1 MKGSRAAIRYAK
13 AIFSLANDINMSTNV
28 YDDMLLYIN
37 LSSNEKSFS
46 EMLANS
52 VIDTKS
58 KQEIILSLNKNMSE
72 LSKDLIALLISNKRL
87 SILVDVSN
95 AYKSLYEKA
104 NNMTKA
110 VVITAVPIT
119 DSIKEKALQKINSIS
134 SKKVEINNV
143 IDKNILGGFILR
155 YDGKEYN
162 ASLSNK
168 LQKIKKEL
176 I

>member
-13 AIFSLANDINMSTNV
+13 AIFSLANESDMSSRV
-28 YDDMLLYIN
+28 YEDMLFYID

-52 VIDTKS
+52 VINTKS
-58 KQEIILSLNKNMSE
+58 KHDIILSLNNNISA
-72 LSKDLIALLISNKRL
+72 LSKNLIGLLISNKRL
-87 SILVDVSN
+87 SILVDVCN

-110 VVITAVPIT
+110 IVVTALPIT
-119 DSIKEKALQKINSIS
+119 DNIREAALLKINSIS
-134 SKKVEINNV
+134 SKKVEINNI

>member
-1 MKGSRAAIRYAK
+1 MKESRAAIRYAK
-13 AIFSLANDINMSTNV
+13 AILSLANESDMSLRV
-28 YDDMLLYIN
+28 YEDMLFYID

-52 VIDTKS
+52 VINTKS
-58 KQEIILSLNKNMSE
+58 KHDIILSLNNNTSA
-72 LSKDLIALLISNKRL
+72 LSKNLIGLLISNKRL
-87 SILVDVSN
+87 SILVDVCN

-110 VVITAVPIT
+110 IVVTALPIT
-119 DSIKEKALQKINSIS
+119 DNIREAALLKINSIS
-134 SKKVEINNV
+134 SKKVEINNI

>member
-1 MKGSRAAIRYAK
+1 MKESRAAIRYAK
-13 AIFSLANDINMSTNV
+13 AIFSLANESDMSLRV
-28 YDDMLLYIN
+28 YEDMLFYID

-52 VIDTKS
+52 VINTKS
-58 KQEIILSLNKNMSE
+58 KHDIILSLNNNTSA
-72 LSKDLIALLISNKRL
+72 LSKNLIGLLISNKRL
-87 SILVDVSN
+87 SILVDVCN

-110 VVITAVPIT
+110 IVVTALQIT
-119 DSIKEKALQKINSIS
+119 DNIREAALLKINSIS
-134 SKKVEINNV
+134 SKKVEINNI

>member
-1 MKGSRAAIRYAK
+1 MKESRAAIRYAK
-13 AIFSLANDINMSTNV
+13 AIFSLANESDMSLRV
-28 YDDMLLYIN
+28 YEDMLFYID

-52 VIDTKS
+52 VINTKS
-58 KQEIILSLNKNMSE
+58 KHDIILSLNNNTSA
-72 LSKDLIALLISNKRL
+72 LSKNLIGLLISNKRL
-87 SILVDVSN
+87 SILVDVCN

-110 VVITAVPIT
+110 VVVTALPIT
-119 DSIKEKALQKINSIS
+119 DRIKEAALLKINSIS
-134 SKKVEINNV
+134 SKKVEINNI

>member
-1 MKGSRAAIRYAK
+1 MKESRAAIRYAK
-13 AIFSLANDINMSTNV
+13 AIFSLANESDMSLRV
-28 YDDMLLYIN
+28 YEDMLFYID

-52 VIDTKS
+52 VINTKS
-58 KQEIILSLNKNMSE
+58 KHDIILSLNNNTSA
-72 LSKDLIALLISNKRL
+72 LSKNLIGLLISNKRL
-87 SILVDVSN
+87 SILVDVCN

-110 VVITAVPIT
+110 IVVTALPIT
-119 DSIKEKALQKINSIS
+119 DNIREAALLKINSIS
-134 SKKVEINNV
+134 SKKVEINNI
-143 IDKNILGGFILR
+143 IDKNIIGGFILR

>member
-1 MKGSRAAIRYAK
+1 MKESRAAIRYAK
-13 AIFSLANDINMSTNV
+13 AVFSLANENDMSSRV
-28 YDDMLLYIN
+28 YEDMLFYIN
-37 LSSNEKSFS
+37 VSTNEKSFS

-52 VIDTKS
+52 VINTKS
-58 KQEIILSLNKNMSE
+58 KHDIILSLTNKTSV
-72 LSKDLIALLISNKRL
+72 LSKNLIGLLISNKRL
-87 SILVDVSN
+87 SILVDVCN
-95 AYKSLYEKA
+95 AYKSLYEMA
-104 NNMTKA
+104 NDMTKA
-110 VVITAVPIT
+110 VVVTAVPIT
-119 DSIKEKALQKINSIS
+119 NSIKEAALTKISSIS

>member
-1 MKGSRAAIRYAK
+1 MNFLAIRYAK
-13 AIFSLANDINMSTNV
+13 AIFSLANENDMSSRV
-28 YDDMLLYIN
+28 YEDMLFYIN

-46 EMLANS
+46 EMLANT
-52 VIDTKS
+52 VINTKF
-58 KQEIILSLNKNMSE
+58 KHDIILSLNNNTSALFKN
-72 LSKDLIALLISNKRL
+72 LIGLLISNKRL
-87 SILVDVSN
+87 SILVDVCN
-95 AYKSLYEKA
+95 AYKSLYETA
-104 NNMTKA
+104 NDMTKP
-110 VVITAVPIT
+110 VVVTAVTIT
-119 DSIKEKALQKINSIS
+119 NNIKEAALTKISSIS

>member
-1 MKGSRAAIRYAK
+1 MKESRAAIRYAK
-13 AIFSLANDINMSTNV
+13 AIFSLTNESDMSLRV
-28 YDDMLLYIN
+28 YEDMLFYID

-52 VIDTKS
+52 VINTKS
-58 KQEIILSLNKNMSE
+58 KHDIILSLNNNTSA
-72 LSKDLIALLISNKRL
+72 LSKNLIGLLISNKRL
-87 SILVDVSN
+87 SILVDVCN

-110 VVITAVPIT
+110 IVVTALPIT
-119 DSIKEKALQKINSIS
+119 DNIREAALLKINSIS
-134 SKKVEINNV
+134 SKKVEINNI

>member
-1 MKGSRAAIRYAK
+1 MKESRAAIRYAK
-13 AIFSLANDINMSTNV
+13 AIFSLANESDMSIRV
-28 YDDMLLYIN
+28 YEDMLFYIN

-52 VIDTKS
+52 VINTKS
-58 KQEIILSLNKNMSE
+58 KHDIILSLNNNTSA
-72 LSKDLIALLISNKRL
+72 LSKNLIGLLISNKRL
-87 SILVDVSN
+87 SILVDVCN

-104 NNMTKA
+104 NNMNKA
-110 VVITAVPIT
+110 VVVTALPIT
-119 DSIKEKALQKINSIS
+119 DSIKEAALLKINSIS
-134 SKKVEINNV
+134 SKKVEINNI

>member
-1 MKGSRAAIRYAK
+1 MKESRAAIRYAK
-13 AIFSLANDINMSTNV
+13 AIFSLANESDMSLRV
-28 YDDMLLYIN
+28 YEDMLFYID

-52 VIDTKS
+52 VINTKS
-58 KQEIILSLNKNMSE
+58 KHDIILSFNNNTSA
-72 LSKDLIALLISNKRL
+72 LSKNLIGLLISNKRL
-87 SILVDVSN
+87 SILVDVCN

-110 VVITAVPIT
+110 IVVTALPIT
-119 DSIKEKALQKINSIS
+119 DNIREAALLKINSIS
-134 SKKVEINNV
+134 SKKVEINNI

>member
-1 MKGSRAAIRYAK
+1 MKESRAAIRYAK
-13 AIFSLANDINMSTNV
+13 AIFSLANESAMSLRV
-28 YDDMLLYIN
+28 YEDMLFYID

-52 VIDTKS
+52 VINTKS
-58 KQEIILSLNKNMSE
+58 KHDIILSLNNNTSA
-72 LSKDLIALLISNKRL
+72 LSKNLIGLLISNKRL
-87 SILVDVSN
+87 SILVDVCN

-110 VVITAVPIT
+110 IVVTALPIT
-119 DSIKEKALQKINSIS
+119 DNIREAALLKINSIS
-134 SKKVEINNV
+134 SKKVEINNI

>member
-1 MKGSRAAIRYAK
+1 MKESRAAIRYAK
-13 AIFSLANDINMSTNV
+13 AIFSLANENDMSSSV
-28 YDDMLLYIN
+28 YEDMLFYIN

-52 VIDTKS
+52 VINTKS
-58 KQEIILSLNKNMSE
+58 KHDIILSLNNNTSVFSKN
-72 LSKDLIALLISNKRL
+72 LIGLLISNKRL
-87 SILVDVSN
+87 SILVDVCN
-95 AYKSLYEKA
+95 AYKSLYETA
-104 NNMTKA
+104 NDMTKA
-110 VVITAVPIT
+110 IVVTAVPIT
-119 DSIKEKALQKINSIS
+119 NSIKEAALTKISSIS

>member
-1 MKGSRAAIRYAK
+1 MKESRAAIRYAK
-13 AIFSLANDINMSTNV
+13 AIFSLANESDMSLRV
-28 YDDMLLYIN
+28 YEDMLFYID

-52 VIDTKS
+52 VINTKS
-58 KQEIILSLNKNMSE
+58 KHDIILSLNNNTSA
-72 LSKDLIALLISNKRL
+72 LSNNLIGLLISNKRL
-87 SILVDVSN
+87 SILVDVCN

-110 VVITAVPIT
+110 IVVTALPIT
-119 DSIKEKALQKINSIS
+119 DNIREAALLKINSIS
-134 SKKVEINNV
+134 SKKVEINNI

>member
-1 MKGSRAAIRYAK
+1 MKESRAAIRYAK
-13 AIFSLANDINMSTNV
+13 AIFSLANESDMSLRV
-28 YDDMLLYIN
+28 YEDMLFYID

-52 VIDTKS
+52 VINTKS
-58 KQEIILSLNKNMSE
+58 KHDIILSLNNNTSD
-72 LSKDLIALLISNKRL
+72 LSKNLIGLLISNKRL
-87 SILVDVSN
+87 SILLDVCN

-104 NNMTKA
+104 DNMTKA
-110 VVITAVPIT
+110 IVVTALPIT
-119 DSIKEKALQKINSIS
+119 DNIREAALLKINSIS
-134 SKKVEINNV
+134 SKKVEINNI

>member
-1 MKGSRAAIRYAK
+1 MKESRAAIRYAK
-13 AIFSLANDINMSTNV
+13 AIFSLANESDMSLRV
-28 YDDMLLYIN
+28 YEDMLFYID

-52 VIDTKS
+52 VINTKS
-58 KQEIILSLNKNMSE
+58 KHDIILSLNNNTSA
-72 LSKDLIALLISNKRL
+72 LSKNLIGLLISNKRL
-87 SILVDVSN
+87 SILVDLCN

-110 VVITAVPIT
+110 IVVTALPIT
-119 DSIKEKALQKINSIS
+119 DNIREAALLKINSIS
-134 SKKVEINNV
+134 SKKVEINNI

>member
-1 MKGSRAAIRYAK
+1 MKESRAAIRYAK
-13 AIFSLANDINMSTNV
+13 AIFSLANESDMSLRV
-28 YDDMLLYIN
+28 YEDMLFYID

-52 VIDTKS
+52 VINTKS
-58 KQEIILSLNKNMSE
+58 KHDIILSLNNNTSA
-72 LSKDLIALLISNKRL
+72 LSKNLIGLLISNKRL
-87 SILVDVSN
+87 SILVDVCN

-110 VVITAVPIT
+110 IVVTALPIT
-119 DSIKEKALQKINSIS
+119 DNIRKAALLKINSIS
-134 SKKVEINNV
+134 SKKVEINNI

-155 YDGKEYN
+155 YGGKEYN

>member
-1 MKGSRAAIRYAK
+1 MQESRAAIRYAK
-13 AIFSLANDINMSTNV
+13 AIFSLANESDMSLRV
-28 YDDMLLYIN
+28 YEDMLFYID

-52 VIDTKS
+52 VINTKS
-58 KQEIILSLNKNMSE
+58 KHDIILSLNNNISA
-72 LSKDLIALLISNKRL
+72 LSKNLIGLLISNKRL
-87 SILVDVSN
+87 SILVDVCN

-110 VVITAVPIT
+110 VVVTALPIS
-119 DSIKEKALQKINSIS
+119 DSIKEAALLKINSIS
-134 SKKVEINNV
+134 SKKVEINNI

>member
-1 MKGSRAAIRYAK
+1 MKESRAAIRYAK
-13 AIFSLANDINMSTNV
+13 AIFSLAIESDMSLRV
-28 YDDMLLYIN
+28 YEDMLFYID

-52 VIDTKS
+52 VINTKS
-58 KQEIILSLNKNMSE
+58 KHDIILSLNNNTSA
-72 LSKDLIALLISNKRL
+72 LSKNLIGLLISNKRL
-87 SILVDVSN
+87 SILVDVCN

-110 VVITAVPIT
+110 IVVTALPIT
-119 DSIKEKALQKINSIS
+119 DNIREAALLKINSIS
-134 SKKVEINNV
+134 SKKVEINNI
-143 IDKNILGGFILR
+143 IDKIILGGFILR

>member
-1 MKGSRAAIRYAK
+1 MKESRAAIRYAK
-13 AIFSLANDINMSTNV
+13 AVFSLANENDMSSRV
-28 YDDMLLYIN
+28 YEDMLFYIN
-37 LSSNEKSFS
+37 LSTNEKSFS

-52 VIDTKS
+52 VINTKS
-58 KQEIILSLNKNMSE
+58 KHDIILSLNNNTSV
-72 LSKDLIALLISNKRL
+72 LSKNLIGLLISNKRL
-87 SILVDVSN
+87 SILVDVCN
-95 AYKSLYEKA
+95 AYKSLYEMA
-104 NNMTKA
+104 NDMTKA
-110 VVITAVPIT
+110 VVVTAVPIT
-119 DSIKEKALQKINSIS
+119 NSIKEAALTKISSIS

>member
-1 MKGSRAAIRYAK
+1 MKESRAAIRYAK
-13 AIFSLANDINMSTNV
+13 AIFSLANESDMSSRV
-28 YDDMLLYIN
+28 YEDMLFYID

-52 VIDTKS
+52 VINTKS
-58 KQEIILSLNKNMSE
+58 KHDIILSLNNNTSALTKN
-72 LSKDLIALLISNKRL
+72 LIGLLISNKRL
-87 SILVDVSN
+87 SILVDVCN

-110 VVITAVPIT
+110 IVVTALPIT
-119 DSIKEKALQKINSIS
+119 DNIREAALLKINSIS
-134 SKKVEINNV
+134 SKKVEINNI

>member
-1 MKGSRAAIRYAK
+1 MKESRAAIRYAK
-13 AIFSLANDINMSTNV
+13 AIFSLANETDMSSRV
-28 YDDMLLYIN
+28 YEDMLFYID

-46 EMLANS
+46 EMLANP
-52 VIDTKS
+52 VINTKS
-58 KQEIILSLNKNMSE
+58 KHDIILSLNNNISA
-72 LSKDLIALLISNKRL
+72 LSKNLIGLLISNKRL
-87 SILVDVSN
+87 SILVDVCN

-110 VVITAVPIT
+110 VVVTALPIT
-119 DSIKEKALQKINSIS
+119 DSIREAALLKINSIS
-134 SKKVEINNV
+134 SKKVEINNI

>member
-1 MKGSRAAIRYAK
+1 MKESRAAIRYAK
-13 AIFSLANDINMSTNV
+13 AIFSLANESDMSLRV
-28 YDDMLLYIN
+28 YEDMLFYID

-52 VIDTKS
+52 VINTKS
-58 KQEIILSLNKNMSE
+58 KHDIILSLNNNTSA
-72 LSKDLIALLISNKRL
+72 LSKNLIGLLIFNKRL
-87 SILVDVSN
+87 SILVDVCN

-110 VVITAVPIT
+110 IVVTALPIT
-119 DSIKEKALQKINSIS
+119 DNIREAALLKINSIS
-134 SKKVEINNV
+134 SKKVEINNI

>member
-1 MKGSRAAIRYAK
+1 MKESRAAIRYAK
-13 AIFSLANDINMSTNV
+13 AIFSLANESDMSLRV
-28 YDDMLLYIN
+28 YEDMLFYID

-52 VIDTKS
+52 VINIKS
-58 KQEIILSLNKNMSE
+58 KHDIILSLNNNTSA
-72 LSKDLIALLISNKRL
+72 LSKNLIGLLISNKRL
-87 SILVDVSN
+87 SILVDVCN

-110 VVITAVPIT
+110 IVVTALPIT
-119 DSIKEKALQKINSIS
+119 DNIREAALLKINSIS
-134 SKKVEINNV
+134 SKKVEINNI

>member
-1 MKGSRAAIRYAK
+1 MKESRAAIRYAK
-13 AIFSLANDINMSTNV
+13 AIFSLANESDMSLRV
-28 YDDMLLYIN
+28 YEDMLFYID

-52 VIDTKS
+52 VINTKS
-58 KQEIILSLNKNMSE
+58 KHDIILSLNNNTSA
-72 LSKDLIALLISNKRL
+72 LSKNLIGLLISNKRL
-87 SILVDVSN
+87 SILVDVCN
-95 AYKSLYEKA
+95 AYKSLYEMA

-110 VVITAVPIT
+110 IVVTALPIT
-119 DSIKEKALQKINSIS
+119 DNIREAALLKINSIS
-134 SKKVEINNV
+134 SKKVEINNI

>member
-1 MKGSRAAIRYAK
+1 MKVFRVAVRYAK
-13 AIFSLANDINMSTNV
+13 AMFSLANESNISSRV
-28 YDDMLLYIN
+28 YEDMLFYIN
-37 LSSNEKSFS
+37 FSSNEKYFS

-52 VIDTKS
+52 VISTKS
-58 KQEIILSLNKNMSE
+58 KHEIILSLNNNASH
-72 LSKDLIALLISNKRL
+72 LSKNLISLLVSNKRL
-87 SILVDVSN
+87 SILVDVCN
-95 AYKSLYEKA
+95 AYKHLYERD
-104 NNMTKA
+104 NNMNKA
-110 VVITAVPIT
+110 VVVTVVPIS
-119 DSIKEKALQKINSIS
+119 DSIKEAALSKINSIS
-134 SKKVEINNV
+134 SKKVEINNI